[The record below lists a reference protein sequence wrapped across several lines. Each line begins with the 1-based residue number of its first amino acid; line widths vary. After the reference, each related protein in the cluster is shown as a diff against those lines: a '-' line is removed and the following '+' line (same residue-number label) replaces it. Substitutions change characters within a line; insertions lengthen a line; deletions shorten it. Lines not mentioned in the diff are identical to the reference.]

1 MTTQSTATP
10 NPAPPVPDP
19 APGPAAAAWSGS
31 STATQIRV
39 LTGRSL
45 RALVTDPGVL
55 AFGLF
60 QPVIILFILT
70 QVFTGMGK
78 SAHFPEGVGY
88 LDFVMPAVLVDN
100 AVQSAVQSGIGVV
113 DDLKNGM
120 VARLRSLPIHPASLL
135 IARSLANLVRAAVQI
150 TIVIVLAVTVLG
162 YSPRGGAG
170 RLLASAGLAVFIT
183 WTLGWAFIAA
193 ATWLRRAEP
202 MQNLAVI
209 ALLPLMFASS
219 AYIPVADLPE
229 WLRVVAAV
237 NPLTYA
243 IDTARAL
250 ALGLPG
256 AGAAA
261 LPAVLISAG
270 VTAVGGVLAVA
281 GYRRPL

>member
-1 MTTQSTATP
+1 MTTPSLSTA

-19 APGPAAAAWSGS
+19 APGPAAAVWSGS
-31 STATQIRV
+31 STVTQIRV

-70 QVFTGMGK
+70 QVFAGMGK
-78 SAHFPEGVGY
+78 STHFPAGVSY
-88 LDFVMPAVLVDN
+88 LDFVMPAILVDN

-120 VARLRSLPIHPASLL
+120 VSRLRSLPIHPASLL
-135 IARSLANLVRAAVQI
+135 IARSLANLVRATIQI
-150 TIVIVLAVTVLG
+150 AIVIVLAIVVLG
-162 YSPRGGAG
+162 YSPKGGPLQ
-170 RLLASAGLAVFIT
+170 LLASAGLAVFIT

-209 ALLPLMFASS
+209 AILPLTFASS
-219 AYIPVADLPE
+219 AYIPIADLPE
-229 WLRVVAAV
+229 WLRVVARV

-250 ALGLPG
+250 ALDLPG
-256 AGAAA
+256 AGAAVPA
-261 LPAVLISAG
+261 LLIS
-270 VTAVGGVLAVA
+270 TAIAVVGGTLAVV
-281 GYRRPL
+281 GFRRPL

>member
-1 MTTQSTATP
+1 MTTPSIGTP

-19 APGPAAAAWSGS
+19 APGPAAAVWNGS

-45 RALVTDPGVL
+45 RALVSDPGVL

-60 QPVIILFILT
+60 QPVIILFVLT

-78 SAHFPEGVGY
+78 SAHFPAGVSY

-135 IARSLANLVRAAVQI
+135 VARSLANLVRAAIQI
-150 TIVIVLAVTVLG
+150 AVVIVLAVVVLG
-162 YSPRGGAG
+162 YSPKGGAG
-170 RLLASAGLAVFIT
+170 QLLASAGLAVFIT

-202 MQNLAVI
+202 MQNLSVI
-209 ALLPLMFASS
+209 ALIPLMFASS
-219 AYIPVADLPE
+219 AYIPVSDLPE
-229 WLRVVAAV
+229 WLRVIAKV

-250 ALGLPG
+250 ALDLPG
-256 AGAAA
+256 AGAAV
-261 LPAVLISAG
+261 PAVLISAG
-270 VTAVGGVLAVA
+270 IAVVGGVFAVV
-281 GYRRPL
+281 GLRRPL